1 MGQRRSYF
9 PPMTAIARELDV
21 KLQTLDAIRAT
32 KLERAIRDVIDLA
45 GSTES
50 NGNRAAAIEEH
61 RAHWQE
67 MDGILA
73 GMDWSGI
80 ERPPQGELDK
90 REDW

>member
-1 MGQRRSYF
+1 MRASF
-9 PPMTAIARELDV
+9 PATTAIARELDL

-32 KLERAIRDVIDLA
+32 KLERAVRDVIDLA
-45 GSTES
+45 GDGDA
-50 NGNRAAAIEEH
+50 NGSRTAAIEEH

-73 GMDWSGI
+73 RMDWSGMG
-80 ERPPQGELDK
+80 RPPQGEPEK